1 MKKNLWFKLGL
12 FCTALVLVAT
22 CFISSAWA
30 KYTSSTTLTDTARVA
45 KFDVAMPGTA
55 QFNLFDTKLTNIV
68 KDGAGVNAVSDE
80 NVIAPGSHGEYT
92 FVISNSGEVAVSFT
106 FTVTDTN
113 TSSIPLKFKVEGS
126 TTEYTTFADA
136 VAEAFSSAGTVIG
149 AGEEDN
155 SISKKIIWSWDYD
168 GDDTDFVA
176 GTAEY
181 TVNVTI
187 NATQVMPA

>member
-45 KFDVAMPGTA
+45 KFDVTMPQTTN
-55 QFNLFDTKLTNIV
+55 FNLFETKLTNIV
-68 KDGAGVNAVSDE
+68 KDGSNVNAVGDN

-92 FVISNSGEVAVSFT
+92 LAIQNSGEVAVSFT

-113 TSSIPLKFKVEGS
+113 ENNIPLKFKVDGS
-126 TTEYTTFADA
+126 DTEYSTFAAAVDA
-136 VAEAFSSAGTVIG
+136 AFGSAGTVIG
-149 AGEEDN
+149 VGE
-155 SISKKIIWSWDYD
+155 SAISKKITWSWPYE
-168 GDDTDFVA
+168 GDDNAFVA
-176 GTAEY
+176 GTAVY
-181 TVNVTI
+181 TVSVTI
-187 NATQVMPA
+187 NATQVIPA